1 MVARY
6 ADACFAMLF
15 GMDTFSEHKCAGMA
29 QPMELLAP
37 AGGMEQ
43 LECAIHFGADAVY
56 LAGKRYGMRRRATNF
71 NDEGIAAAA
80 ALAHRHGVK
89 VYVTANTL
97 MKDEDVAGL
106 PDYFAMLQDAGVD
119 AAIVSD
125 MGALTICRRVA
136 PKLDLHLSTQA
147 SCMNAEAAKA
157 YYELGVRRVVVA
169 REMSLADIARMRDAI
184 PSDLEIEAFVHG
196 AMCMA
201 YSGRCL
207 MSDYMAGP
215 HRGAN
220 NGHCTQ
226 PCRWKYTLVEE
237 TRPGEPIE
245 VIEDG
250 PASFIMSSTDMN
262 MLSHLRELSQA
273 GVDSI
278 KIEGRA
284 KGAYYVASAVNA
296 YRHVL
301 DGHDAAVW
309 QAELETTSHR
319 PYSTGFYFGA
329 PGQNQGS
336 KEYARDYQMVARVVA
351 AGSNGLVPQPA
362 EDPCSLKG
370 CEVSE
375 GALATPTSCQDTPQ
389 VEPWPAEGIEAR
401 RERIAADPYAKKKGC
416 VSVDF
421 IDGIAASSAQ
431 ANRVRVACRNR
442 FFEGETLEVLS
453 PGRDVFTIRPTRIV
467 WHAGPKADPDD
478 VEKRREGVVAGAD
491 PQMAGGTLCAVN
503 VANRTMEEY
512 SFDCDAELR
521 EGDIIRVLR
530 IGQDEGRVIG

>member
-1 MVARY
+1 
-6 ADACFAMLF
+6 MLSD
-15 GMDTFSEHKCAGMA
+15 MDTFAENKCAGMVR
-29 QPMELLAP
+29 PMELLAP

-43 LECAIHFGADAVY
+43 LECAVHFGADAVY
-56 LAGKRYGMRRRATNF
+56 MAGKRYGMRRRASNF
-71 NDEGIAAAA
+71 DDAGIASAVQF
-80 ALAHRHGVK
+80 AHHHGVK

-97 MKDEDVAGL
+97 MKDADIAGL
-106 PDYFAMLQDAGVD
+106 PDYFAMLQDAGAD

-125 MGALTICRRVA
+125 MGALAICKRVA

-157 YYELGVRRVVVA
+157 YYDLGVSRVVVA
-169 REMSLADIARMRDAI
+169 REMSLADIARMREDI
-184 PSDLEIEAFVHG
+184 PDDLEIEAFVHG

-215 HRGAN
+215 KRGAN
-220 NGHCTQ
+220 NGHCAQ

-237 TRPGEPIE
+237 TRPGEPFD
-245 VIEDG
+245 VVEDDG
-250 PASFIMSSTDMN
+250 GSFIMSSTDMN
-262 MLSHLRELSQA
+262 MLSHLRELSEA

-301 DGHDAAVW
+301 DGEDADAW

-329 PGQNQGS
+329 PGQNQGK

-351 AGSNGLVPQPA
+351 ADPRSGEAACEAPEAAQPCASHAGLPDRCVSDDGA
-362 EDPCSLKG
+362 ASL
-370 CEVSE
+370 
-375 GALATPTSCQDTPQ
+375 
-389 VEPWPAEGIEAR
+389 VESWPAEGIAKR
-401 RERIAADPYAKKKGC
+401 REKIAADPYAEKKGC
-416 VSVDF
+416 VSIEF
-421 IDGIAASSAQ
+421 IDGIAASPAQ
-431 ANRVRVACRNR
+431 THRVRVACRNR
-442 FFEGETLEVLS
+442 FFEGEPLEVLS
-453 PGRDVFTIRPTRIV
+453 PGRGVFTVRPMRIV
-467 WHAGPKADPDD
+467 WHAGPDADPDD
-478 VEKRREGVVAGAD
+478 AEKRREGVVAGAD
-491 PQMAGGTLCAVN
+491 PQVVGGTLCAMN

-521 EGDIIRVLR
+521 EGDILRVLR
-530 IGQDEGRVIG
+530 SGQCEGRTIE

>member
-1 MVARY
+1 
-6 ADACFAMLF
+6 MLC
-15 GMDTFSEHKCAGMA
+15 GMDTFAKHRCVGMA
-29 QPMELLAP
+29 RPMELLAP

-56 LAGKRYGMRRRATNF
+56 LAGKRYGMRRRASNF
-71 NDEGIAAAA
+71 SDEGIASAVSF
-80 ALAHRHGVK
+80 AHGRGVK

-97 MKDEDVAGL
+97 MKDDDVAGL
-106 PDYFAMLQDAGVD
+106 PNYFAMLQDVGVD
-119 AAIVSD
+119 AVIVSD
-125 MGALTICRRVA
+125 MGALALCKRVA
-136 PKLDLHLSTQA
+136 PRLDLHLSTQA

-169 REMSLADIARMRDAI
+169 REMSLADIARMREAI
-184 PSDLEIEAFVHG
+184 PDDLEIEAFVHG

-250 PASFIMSSTDMN
+250 GASFIMSSTDMN

-301 DGHDAAVW
+301 DGQDAAVW
-309 QAELETTSHR
+309 QSELETTSHR
-319 PYSTGFYFGA
+319 PYSTGFYFGS
-329 PGQNQGS
+329 PGQNEGS

-351 AGSNGLVPQPA
+351 ACSRATSADRQVAQLVA
-362 EDPCSLKG
+362 
-370 CEVSE
+370 
-375 GALATPTSCQDTPQ
+375 
-389 VEPWPAEGIEAR
+389 PWPSDGIAAR
-401 RERIAADPYAKKKGC
+401 REKIAADPYAERKGC

-421 IDGIAASSAQ
+421 IDGIAASPAQ
-431 ANRVRVACRNR
+431 TRRVRVACRNR

-453 PGRDVFTIRPTRIV
+453 PGRDVFTIHPTRIV
-467 WHAGPKADPDD
+467 WHAGPKADSDD
-478 VEKRREGVVAGAD
+478 VERRREGVVAGAD
-491 PQMAGGTLCAVN
+491 PQVVGGALCAVN

-512 SFDCDAELR
+512 SFDCDADLR

-530 IGQDEGRVIG
+530 SDLCEGRIIA